1 MTARRLHRIT
11 GLVMLLPFF
20 GWAITGAIFF
30 LKPGYGDAYDAL
42 AVKTYPIDASVAI
55 PSNPAWLEARY
66 LKTILGEHILV
77 RTATGW
83 QHLDART
90 LQKRPAPTEPA
101 FRQLLE
107 DAFSANPARYGHVTS
122 TAGSVATT
130 DTGVRVTISWPRLAL
145 TQRGIDTDRIDGIY
159 RIHYLQWTG
168 IQSVDRVLGA
178 VGLALIVVLS
188 LLGGRL
194 WLRGSRAP

>member
-1 MTARRLHRIT
+1 MTARRLHRLV

-66 LKTILGEHILV
+66 LKTILGEHLLV
-77 RTATGW
+77 RTASGW

-90 LQKRPAPTEPA
+90 LRERAAPAEPA
-101 FRQLLE
+101 MRQLLE

-122 TAGSVATT
+122 VAGNVATT
-130 DTGVRVTISWPRLAL
+130 DTGVRVTISWTRLAL
-145 TQRGIDTDRIDGIY
+145 SQRGKDTDRIDGIY

-168 IQSVDRVLGA
+168 IAGVDRVLGA
-178 VGLALIVVLS
+178 VGLTLIVVLS
-188 LLGGRL
+188 ILGL
-194 WLRGSRAP
+194 WLWFRRT

>member
-1 MTARRLHRIT
+1 
-11 GLVMLLPFF
+11 MLLPFF

-66 LKTILGEHILV
+66 LKTVLGEHLLV
-77 RTATGW
+77 RTAAGW

-90 LQKRPAPTEPA
+90 LQERPAPDEPA
-101 FRQLLE
+101 MRQLLE
-107 DAFSANPARYGHVTS
+107 DAFSTNPARYGHVTS
-122 TAGSVATT
+122 IEDNGATT
-130 DTGVRVTISWPRLAL
+130 DTGVRITMSWPRLAL
-145 TQRGIDTDRIDGIY
+145 AQRGKDTDRIDAIY

-168 IQSVDRVLGA
+168 IQNVDRVLGG
-178 VGLALIVVLS
+178 VGLTLIVVLS
-188 LLGGRL
+188 ILGLRL
-194 WLRGSRAP
+194 WIRGSRAV

>member
-1 MTARRLHRIT
+1 MTARRLHRLT

-30 LKPGYGDAYDAL
+30 LKPGYGDAYDAI
-42 AVKTYPIDASVAI
+42 AVKTYPIDAGVTI

-66 LKTILGEHILV
+66 LKTILGEHLLV
-77 RTATGW
+77 RTAAGW

-90 LQKRPAPTEPA
+90 LQERAPAEPA
-101 FRQLLE
+101 TRQLLE
-107 DAFSANPARYGHVTS
+107 DAFSSNPARYGHVTS
-122 TAGSVATT
+122 IAGNVATT
-130 DTGVRVTISWPRLAL
+130 DTGVRVALTWNRLAL
-145 TQRGIDTDRIDGIY
+145 AQRGTDTDRIDGIY

-178 VGLALIVVLS
+178 VGLTLIVVLS
-188 LLGGRL
+188 ILGLRL
-194 WLRGSRAP
+194 WFRSAG